1 MAMKLNREI
10 LRLAGPSIL
19 ANITV
24 PLVGMVDIAVV
35 GHLGT
40 TGGVSGAALIGGIS
54 VGTMLF
60 DLLYWNFGFLRA
72 GTGGLTAQ
80 AYGRLNA
87 GGPGTAS
94 GARSAQNAPEIVSI
108 LGRALRIA
116 ALSGLALVA
125 LQWVVVQLAFLVVQC
140 SPEVRTLATQ
150 YFYIR
155 IWAAPATLSLFAF
168 KGWFIG
174 LQDSLSPMLVDLW
187 VNGVNILL
195 SVLLA
200 FGLALPAGGTL
211 AALGSGI
218 VTSAGSTLAALGSG
232 IVAPA
237 GGTLAA
243 LGSGIVT
250 SAGSTLAALG
260 SGIMAPAGG
269 TLAALGS
276 GIVAPA
282 GGTLAALGSGII
294 APAGGV
300 LVPGLGFAGV
310 AWGTVI
316 AQWTGLLLALLVAR
330 KHLSLSHLLKILCAK
345 SAEDYTENTDNQKV
359 TGHPSS
365 GATAKVPIPGA
376 PEAPETPKV
385 PEAPEA
391 PASATS
397 SPAAIS
403 SVHRPSFFTLNRD
416 LFLRSVGMIAVYIGF
431 TVLSARLGDL
441 MLAVSTILMKFL
453 MVFSYFTDGFAYAG
467 EALTGRFIGER
478 STDGVRSTV
487 RGTFAWGFGLA
498 AAFMLVYGLG
508 GMPLFRL
515 MTSDNSVVEAGRQF
529 IPWLL
534 LMPLIG
540 YPAFIWDGI
549 FIGATASK
557 DLRNSTLLCAV
568 GFFAMW
574 FAGRWLADAFNAG
587 SVGSPSPET
596 ALHILMAAY
605 FTHLAIRTLY
615 LTLQYKS
622 AVLRPLI

>member
-200 FGLALPAGGTL
+200 FGLALPAG
-211 AALGSGI
+211 
-218 VTSAGSTLAALGSG
+218 STLAALGSG
-232 IVAPA
+232 IV
-237 GGTLAA
+237 
-243 LGSGIVT
+243 
-250 SAGSTLAALG
+250 
-260 SGIMAPAGG
+260 
-269 TLAALGS
+269 
-276 GIVAPA
+276 
-282 GGTLAALGSGII
+282 

-330 KHLSLSHLLKILCAK
+330 KHLSLSHLLNILCAFC
-345 SAEDYTENTDNQKV
+345 AEDYTENTDNQKV

-376 PEAPETPKV
+376 PEAPETPNTPETPKV

-615 LTLQYKS
+615 LTLRYKS